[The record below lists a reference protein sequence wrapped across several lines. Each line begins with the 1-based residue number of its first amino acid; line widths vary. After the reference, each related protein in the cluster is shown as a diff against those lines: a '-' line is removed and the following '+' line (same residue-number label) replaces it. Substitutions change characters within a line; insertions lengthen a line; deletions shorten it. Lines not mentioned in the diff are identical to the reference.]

1 MSALD
6 NESEQLVNEA
16 INEASKGRTVVLVAH
31 RLSTVRSADRII
43 AIDNGVVVEQGTHQS
58 LLAKKGYYY
67 NLIKAQL

>member
-31 RLSTVRSADRII
+31 RLRFWGH
-43 AIDNGVVVEQGTHQS
+43 N
-58 LLAKKGYYY
+58 
-67 NLIKAQL
+67 